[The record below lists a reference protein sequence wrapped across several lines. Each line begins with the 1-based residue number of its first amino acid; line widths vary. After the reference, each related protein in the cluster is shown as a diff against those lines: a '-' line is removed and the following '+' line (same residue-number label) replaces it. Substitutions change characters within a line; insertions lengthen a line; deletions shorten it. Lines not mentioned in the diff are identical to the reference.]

1 MQLSA
6 PRALLLSLLL
16 ALLNGPALLGQG
28 QVSGGGIARTIEC
41 NQNMARSLELDE
53 MRRHSDAPPCRKR
66 APLPGRFRLA

>member
-41 NQNMARSLELDE
+41 NQNITDC
-53 MRRHSDAPPCRKR
+53 P
-66 APLPGRFRLA
+66 